1 MHSHSGQW
9 HGDRTTLCTR
19 HDREAGLREEPH
31 ATAAVLRS
39 TQAAVSDSVFPACV
53 ARARRSV
60 LLRFARPAEA
70 PADNA
75 TERIAAGAGPPVRA
89 GNVSA
94 ATAEDHDVPI

>member
-1 MHSHSGQW
+1 
-9 HGDRTTLCTR
+9 
-19 HDREAGLREEPH
+19 LREEPH